1 MQFSRSVL
9 QLFLCRNMRS
19 SSLRYMSMWDSPV
32 FEHNPLTRYWKKM
45 MDRTGNTLSSQ
56 SIPRHIHGYLEG
68 SNART
73 ESHIR
78 WFPYKQE
85 MTVDGR
91 YVPTFKDVIYTHYFP
106 KEFNDDERVKYV
118 AIKTGRSELEV
129 AEEIFLMR
137 KMKLFTAQLLR
148 NKLRSRPLRMPQGVD
163 YSGIERRYT
172 LGISKVAQAMG
183 MSMYSTASYDPVI
196 MHSPY
201 LDIGDCVDLI
211 VTKQLRTSQQYLLCD
226 IVVHRGIPRA
236 RLPQVKGDAKEPLQH
251 IEPCL
256 YQFIK
261 LRLAVLSLIAKQE
274 QYVVDHQFDGGH
286 RYGGCLIHL
295 FPSPLDPEVIDHE
308 VEHIEVDLELA
319 QLWMKHYYDHYV
331 APRRST

>member
-1 MQFSRSVL
+1 MWCSPVR
-9 QLFLCRNMRS
+9 C
-19 SSLRYMSMWDSPV
+19 MSMWDSPV

-45 MDRTGNTLSSQ
+45 MDRTGTTLSSQ

-85 MTVDGR
+85 MTVEGR

-106 KEFNDDERVKYV
+106 KEFNDDERVKYIS
-118 AIKTGRSELEV
+118 IKTSRSELEV
-129 AEEIFLMR
+129 ADEIFLMR

-148 NKLRSRPLRMPQGVD
+148 NKLRNRPLRMPQGVD

-183 MSMYSTASYDPVI
+183 MSMYSTNSYDPVL
-196 MHSPY
+196 MYSPY
-201 LDIGDCVDLI
+201 LDMGDCVDLI
-211 VTKQLRTSQQYLLCD
+211 LTKQLRTSLQYLFCE
-226 IVVHRGIPRA
+226 IAVHRGIHRA
-236 RLPQVKGDAKEPLQH
+236 RLPHVKGEPKEPLQQ
-251 IEPCL
+251 IEPCF

-274 QYVVDHQFDGGH
+274 QYVVDHYFDGNH

-295 FPSPLDPEVIDHE
+295 FPSPLEPDIIDHH
-308 VEHIEVDLELA
+308 VEHIELDLELA
-319 QLWMKHYYDHYV
+319 QTWMKHYYDHYI
-331 APRRST
+331 APRRNA

>member
-1 MQFSRSVL
+1 
-9 QLFLCRNMRS
+9 MRS
-19 SSLRYMSMWDSPV
+19 SSMRYMSMWDSPV
-32 FEHNPLTRYWKKM
+32 CEHNPLTRYWKKM

-201 LDIGDCVDLI
+201 LDICDGVDLI
-211 VTKQLRTSQQYLLCD
+211 VTKQLRTSQQ
-226 IVVHRGIPRA
+226 
-236 RLPQVKGDAKEPLQH
+236 
-251 IEPCL
+251 
-256 YQFIK
+256 
-261 LRLAVLSLIAKQE
+261 
-274 QYVVDHQFDGGH
+274 
-286 RYGGCLIHL
+286 
-295 FPSPLDPEVIDHE
+295 
-308 VEHIEVDLELA
+308 
-319 QLWMKHYYDHYV
+319 
-331 APRRST
+331 